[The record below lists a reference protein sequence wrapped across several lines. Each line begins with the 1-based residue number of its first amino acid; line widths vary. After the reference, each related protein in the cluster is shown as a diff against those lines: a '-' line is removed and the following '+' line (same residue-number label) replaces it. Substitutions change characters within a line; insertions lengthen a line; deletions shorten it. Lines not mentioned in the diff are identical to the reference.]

1 MNLYE
6 TLLSSLC
13 CLLCCLCKKNEKPRQ
28 KKKKKEKRFSS
39 FSLEGEKTN
48 FTTKEEER
56 SFAQKFCLLYI
67 LHTRKVCLF
76 SLITEEEDKED
87 KWRSSTTRASIRF
100 IT

>member
-1 MNLYE
+1 MRNRRP
-6 TLLSSLC
+6 
-13 CLLCCLCKKNEKPRQ
+13 K

-39 FSLEGEKTN
+39 FSLFEGEKTN
-48 FTTKEEER
+48 HTTKEEER

-67 LHTRKVCLF
+67 VHTQSLFVF
-76 SLITEEEDKED
+76 SLTEEEEEEEEED

>member
-1 MNLYE
+1 MR
-6 TLLSSLC
+6 LC
-13 CLLCCLCKKNEKPRQ
+13 SPLCVVCCVVCAKKMRNPDKK

>member
-1 MNLYE
+1 MFFLFCE
-6 TLLSSLC
+6 
-13 CLLCCLCKKNEKPRQ
+13 KKNEKKTK

-48 FTTKEEER
+48 HTTKEEER

-67 LHTRKVCLF
+67 LHTQSLFVF
-76 SLITEEEDKED
+76 SLTEEEEED

>member
-1 MNLYE
+1 MKLF
-6 TLLSSLC
+6 
-13 CLLCCLCKKNEKPRQ
+13 CLLFVLFVVVVVVVVLFC
-28 KKKKKEKRFSS
+28 FSS

-48 FTTKEEER
+48 HTTKEEEER

-67 LHTRKVCLF
+67 VYTRKVCLF
-76 SLITEEEDKED
+76 SLITEEEEED

>member
-1 MNLYE
+1 MLFVV
-6 TLLSSLC
+6 LLLFC
-13 CLLCCLCKKNEKPRQ
+13 AKKNEKADQ

-48 FTTKEEER
+48 HTTKERRE
-56 SFAQKFCLLYI
+56 KFCAEVLFTIYI
-67 LHTRKVCLF
+67 HTQSLFVF
-76 SLITEEEDKED
+76 SLTEEEEEED

>member
-1 MNLYE
+1 MLFVV
-6 TLLSSLC
+6 LLLFC
-13 CLLCCLCKKNEKPRQ
+13 AKKNEKADQ

-48 FTTKEEER
+48 HTTKEEER

-67 LHTRKVCLF
+67 LHTQSLFVF
-76 SLITEEEDKED
+76 SLTEEEEEEEEE
-87 KWRSSTTRASIRF
+87 WRSSTTRASIRF